1 MIIYNNFIGTLYCE
15 GYKKDARGTCQSD
28 LIGYRLNPVCLH
40 CQTSVTPKES
50 IPSKTSSDAIVSLN
64 LTSSISFVNFVLIY
78 VTLLHN
84 IFKLMS
90 VH

>member
-15 GYKKDARGTCQSD
+15 GYKKMLEERVNLT
-28 LIGYRLNPVCLH
+28 LIGYRVNPVCLH

-64 LTSSISFVNFVLIY
+64 LPFSISFVNFVLIY

-84 IFKLMS
+84 MFKLMS